1 MIKEELLAKVAS
13 DTMVSRGTIDTVVN
27 SFIENIEKAL
37 VDGDNVVI
45 RGFGEFR
52 NVERKAKVA
61 RNIKAGTPIYIP
73 AHIEPDFKVSDAL
86 KKKCYKEV

>member
-13 DTMVSRGTIDTVVN
+13 DTVVN

-61 RNIKAGTPIYIP
+61 RNIKAGTPIHIP

-86 KKKCYKEV
+86 KKKCYREV

>member
-27 SFIENIEKAL
+27 SFIEIEL

-61 RNIKAGTPIYIP
+61 RNIKAGTPIHIP

-86 KKKCYKEV
+86 KKKCYREV

>member
-1 MIKEELLAKVAS
+1 MNVIKEELLAKVAS

-61 RNIKAGTPIYIP
+61 RNIKA
-73 AHIEPDFKVSDAL
+73 
-86 KKKCYKEV
+86 